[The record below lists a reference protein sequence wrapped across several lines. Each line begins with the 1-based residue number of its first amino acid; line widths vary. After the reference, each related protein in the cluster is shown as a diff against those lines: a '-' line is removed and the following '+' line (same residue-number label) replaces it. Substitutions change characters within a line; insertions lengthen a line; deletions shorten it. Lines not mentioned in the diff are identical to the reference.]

1 MGSSLYH
8 VLSGLLYRRYLA
20 TLLCTWQLYPAHL
33 TTFIVRTWLLYVLY
47 LATFSCPL
55 DYIYL
60 VHLAAFFSVLDYSF
74 SALVWGLGFQV
85 IRGVGCY
92 NIGFLGAVG
101 LGRQGQNMTQLGLF
115 GSWSLGHFLAP
126 ENSQVD
132 KHQKVSRAVN
142 YSTWP
147 SRPCT

>member
-20 TLLCTWQLYPAHL
+20 TLSCALDYFYRVH
-33 TTFIVRTWLLYVLY
+33 

-60 VHLAAFFSVLDYSF
+60 VHLAALISVLDYSF
-74 SALVWGLGFQV
+74 SALVRGLGFQV